1 MTNRN
6 FLYEAFLNAG
16 EKLVNDALRQSAKE
30 LNDAIREAMP
40 AMGSLRY
47 SAFTEYGKPPIVG
60 DVVDS
65 TATVID
71 DDVKALPE
79 PKEGEL

>member
-16 EKLVNDALRQSAKE
+16 GMPLEEAMERARKLIFAKE
-30 LNDAIREAMP
+30 STPGTAIP
-40 AMGSLRY
+40 HY
-47 SAFTEYGKPPIVG
+47 
-60 DVVDS
+60 VDS
-65 TATVID
+65 TAIVIN

-79 PKEGEL
+79 PKKSES